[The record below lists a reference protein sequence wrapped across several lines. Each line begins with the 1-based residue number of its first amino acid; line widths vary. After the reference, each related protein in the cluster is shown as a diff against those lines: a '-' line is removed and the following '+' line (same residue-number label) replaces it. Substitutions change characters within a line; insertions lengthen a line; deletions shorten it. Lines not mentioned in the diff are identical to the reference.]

1 MHKQINSP
9 GKPARQAIKRES
21 EREEKKT
28 FFKKKPRASES
39 ARSKQLP
46 KGKRA
51 RRLKKERATGNLI
64 GAQERREKR
73 ESSEAR
79 SDLGTRSTAIRREIK
94 QNPTNPNRDSEMCRN
109 LGKTRISPLYPS
121 TERRIGAKQAEFGQ
135 GWTKTERKQNPNTAA
150 PHSGAPRHETQPQ
163 NRIIRQNSAELA
175 RRAHLAGVYARPPPI
190 ALGSPPRCAAP
201 RPDSPRSLSP
211 CGIIPPPLPLGAP
224 SSSSSCFSSPLLFLL
239 PFSPFTL
246 LALLSA
252 LRLGFFFWWWRCVV
266 RWCGLAKTPQNHPPF
281 LNPPTPPRLRLR
293 PRHPGEGRPPAA
305 PG

>member
-1 MHKQINSP
+1 
-9 GKPARQAIKRES
+9 
-21 EREEKKT
+21 
-28 FFKKKPRASES
+28 
-39 ARSKQLP
+39 
-46 KGKRA
+46 
-51 RRLKKERATGNLI
+51 
-64 GAQERREKR
+64 
-73 ESSEAR
+73 
-79 SDLGTRSTAIRREIK
+79 
-94 QNPTNPNRDSEMCRN
+94 MCRN

-266 RWCGLAKTPQNHPPF
+266 RWCGLAKTPPNQPPS
-281 LNPPTPPRLRLR
+281 
-293 PRHPGEGRPPAA
+293 
-305 PG
+305 